1 MDIRELL
8 LPEFKF
14 EMKKIRATLER
25 VPETKLEYRPH
36 EKSMAIGKLAAHL
49 ARIPNF
55 VVPII
60 ELPEFDA
67 ATSGLKPLVME
78 STAQLLQA
86 FDEYA
91 DNGRKALATA
101 DDTTLLEPWKLLS
114 KGTIVLQGTRYQ
126 MIRSFVLNHAIHHRG
141 QLGVYLRLN
150 DVPVPSV
157 YGPSADE
164 SS

>member
-55 VVPII
+55 IVTII
-60 ELPEFDA
+60 ELRN
-67 ATSGLKPLVME
+67 
-78 STAQLLQA
+78 STRPRQ
-86 FDEYA
+86 
-91 DNGRKALATA
+91 
-101 DDTTLLEPWKLLS
+101 
-114 KGTIVLQGTRYQ
+114 
-126 MIRSFVLNHAIHHRG
+126 VLNHW
-141 QLGVYLRLN
+141 
-150 DVPVPSV
+150 
-157 YGPSADE
+157 
-164 SS
+164 

>member
-14 EMKKIRATLER
+14 ELKKIRATLER
-25 VPETKLEYRPH
+25 VPETKLEYQPH

-49 ARIPNF
+49 ARLPYFI
-55 VVPII
+55 VPII
-60 ELPEFDA
+60 ELPEFDS
-67 ATSGLKPLVME
+67 ATSSHPRLVME

-91 DNGRKALATA
+91 DNGLRILATV
-101 DDTTLLEPWKLLS
+101 DDATLLQPWKFLS
-114 KGTIVLQGTRYQ
+114 KGTIFLQGTRYQ
-126 MIRSFVLNHAIHHRG
+126 MLRTFVLNHAIHHRG

-150 DVPVPSV
+150 DLPVPSV
-157 YGPSADE
+157 YGRSADE
-164 SS
+164 S

>member
-25 VPETKLEYRPH
+25 VPETKLEYSPH
-36 EKSMAIGKLAAHL
+36 TKSMPIGKLAAHL
-49 ARIPNF
+49 ARIPYF
-55 VVPII
+55 IVAII
-60 ELPEFDA
+60 ELPEFDS
-67 ATSGLKPLVME
+67 ATSDQKPLVME
-78 STAQLLQA
+78 STVQLLQA

-91 DNGRKALATA
+91 DKGRKALATA
-101 DDTTLLEPWKLLS
+101 DDTTLLQPWKLLS
-114 KGTIVLQGTRYQ
+114 KGVTILQGTRYQ
-126 MIRSFVLNHAIHHRG
+126 MVRSFVLNHAIHHRA

-164 SS
+164 S